1 MSRTRSFLAVAVAA
15 GFLAAGLVFT
25 PVPSTFAK
33 DVAVAASA
41 KDDAKKKAA
50 EERAMKKKAAAVPA
64 PSSGTVTCWRP
75 TRTRSACNEASPL
88 PSAKRAFRIVPLRS
102 KAGKLLVVPP
112 NCNRV

>member
-25 PVPSTFAK
+25 PVSSIFAK

-50 EERAMKKKAAAVPA
+50 EERAMKKKAAAD
-64 PSSGTVTCWRP
+64 
-75 TRTRSACNEASPL
+75 
-88 PSAKRAFRIVPLRS
+88 AKAAKK
-102 KAGKLLVVPP
+102 KAAADAAAAKKKAAADAKAAKKKK
-112 NCNRV
+112 